1 MRVVLERVS
10 RAEVRVDGAV
20 VGKIERGYVLLVA
33 FRSGDRDEALA
44 WMVDKLRGLRL
55 FPDADGKMNLSIDDV
70 GGAFL
75 VVSQFTLYADVHK
88 GRRPSFVDAAR
99 PEEAEKLYD
108 RFVDLMRQ
116 GTTPVATGVF
126 GAMMEIELVNDG
138 PVTLMIEKD

>member
-33 FRSGDRDEALA
+33 FRSGDRDEALS
-44 WMVDKLRGLRL
+44 WVVDKLSGLRL

-75 VVSQFTLYADVHK
+75 VVSQFTLYADVRK